1 MGIDGGVSGA
11 IAVLDGNY
19 GVLEVHDVPTFTVSI
34 GGKERRELD
43 GPGFIDICRRYLDG
57 GFGLDKILFE
67 RGQGVREQ
75 SAPAAYSYGF
85 TNGRMV
91 GIAEA
96 LQIPYELV
104 DPALWTAAGWRSS
117 SSRRWPT
124 CSPARATMAAPRRPS
139 LPITHC
145 TGAFDGPGAVSRRRR
160 IAGLEHRPR
169 DRAAT
174 GAVP

>member
-1 MGIDGGVSGA
+1 MRVMGIDGGVSGA

-19 GVLEVHDVPTFTVSI
+19 GVLEVHDVPTFTIRV

-43 GPGFIDICRRYLDG
+43 GHDFIDICRRYLDG

-67 RGQGVREQ
+67 RGQGARDQ

-104 DPALWTAAGWRSS
+104 DPAAWKRALKLLGKTKDDSRKLAKQLFPKVADLFARKGDHGRAEAA
-117 SSRRWPT
+117 
-124 CSPARATMAAPRRPS
+124 
-139 LPITHC
+139 L
-145 TGAFDGPGAVSRRRR
+145 
-160 IAGLEHRPR
+160 IAYFALYRG
-169 DRAAT
+169 
-174 GAVP
+174 V